1 MPLYF
6 VAALTNPTKIADA
19 AKNAVPASDFHE
31 VAADKFFVN
40 FAGTST
46 DLSQKLGI
54 AEGTTGNGIVLLV
67 SSYHGRAP
75 KSIWE
80 WVNLKLNAK

>member
-6 VAALTNPTKIADA
+6 VAALTNPAKILEV
-19 AKNAVPASDFHE
+19 AKSEFPESDLHE
-31 VAADKFFVN
+31 VAQDKFFVN

-54 AEGTTGNGIVLLV
+54 AEGATGNGIVLLV
-67 SSYHGRAP
+67 TSYHGRAP
-75 KSIWE
+75 KSVWE
-80 WVNLKLNAK
+80 WVNLKQNAK